1 MGSKTELPVL
11 VRVQTGE
18 DGASRRAADRLRNV
32 SVLEQHTLR
41 GKGVNVRR
49 LDHGIAIAGQF
60 TPVILAHDQQDVWAV
75 GVCVLSSGLFLSKAE
90 KLFFTFGGKRRGGKP
105 FAVEQVD
112 RGLGVG

>member
-11 VRVQTGE
+11 VRVQAGE
-18 DGASRRAADRLRNV
+18 DGASRRAADRLRDV
-32 SVLEQHTLR
+32 SVLEQHTLG

-49 LDHGIAIAGQF
+49 LDDGIAIAGQF

-75 GVCVLSSGLFLSKAE
+75 GVFVLSSGSFFVQGE
-90 KLFFTFGGKRRGGKP
+90 KRFFTFGGERRGGKP